1 MTTLSQLTGAAHPLS
16 PRRAFATGPVF
27 PSMIEGHHLDILRC
41 LLEDFHPVNEA
52 EMAYAIAM
60 EDLAKSD
67 GTMTTKLQRRLRAL
81 EYEALL
87 ASPDILLRDKERLG
101 RFYPDVLDP
110 NFYPL
115 KGEDTA

>member
-1 MTTLSQLTGAAHPLS
+1 MTTLSQLTGAAFPLS
-16 PRRAFATGPVF
+16 PRHPFATGPVF

-52 EMAYAIAM
+52 EMAYALAM
-60 EDLAKSD
+60 EALVKSD
-67 GTMTTKLQRRLRAL
+67 GTMTTPLQKQLRTL

-87 ASPDILLRDKERLG
+87 ASPEVLVRDKERLG

-110 NFYPL
+110 NFYPM
-115 KGEDTA
+115 EDTA